1 MSAPRGTIGAYDTRP
16 EWRNGRRDGL
26 KIRCPQ
32 GHVGSTP
39 TSGTTVDL
47 CTDEWSDPYTKH
59 SVAST
64 GSFMNNASTFTSRL
78 IERRLVRGSLTLRQL
93 REELRVVDEQMTMLT
108 DDANDKELRSL
119 VAETPY
125 AAFEH
130 RDAQGHVESISHHRD
145 HILKQISELELRQDS
160 LLDKLGR

>member
-1 MSAPRGTIGAYDTRP
+1 
-16 EWRNGRRDGL
+16 
-26 KIRCPQ
+26 
-32 GHVGSTP
+32 
-39 TSGTTVDL
+39 
-47 CTDEWSDPYTKH
+47 
-59 SVAST
+59 
-64 GSFMNNASTFTSRL
+64 MNNSSTFSSRL
-78 IERRLVRGSLTLRQL
+78 IERRLLRGSLTLRQL
-93 REELRVVDEQMTMLT
+93 REELRIVEEQLTMLT

-145 HILKQISELELRQDS
+145 HILKQMAELQLRQDS

>member
-1 MSAPRGTIGAYDTRP
+1 MLDTRP

-32 GHVGSTP
+32 GRVGSTP
-39 TSGTTVDL
+39 TSGTTRLRVL
-47 CTDEWSDPYTKH
+47 TSRATPTLNTM
-59 SVAST
+59 SLTFST
-64 GSFMNNASTFTSRL
+64 RL
-78 IERRLVRGSLTLRQL
+78 IERRLLRGSMTLRQL
-93 REELRVVDEQMTMLT
+93 REELRVVDEQLT
-108 DDANDKELRSL
+108 VLTNDAHDKELRSL

-130 RDAQGHVESISHHRD
+130 RDAQSHVDSLSLHHDHLLKEISD
-145 HILKQISELELRQDS
+145 LELRQDS